1 MAKANDAFR
10 NIREASEELDV
21 PQHVLRFWE
30 TKFPEIQPL
39 KRGGRRR
46 YYRPEDL
53 ALLTTIRDLHYVQGY
68 TIRGVQRL
76 LREGGIEAPPAPSD
90 DMSLPPEMEAEDALA
105 AEEEAAEEEAA
116 VAAGQA
122 LSEEAVQTR
131 ELFQTITPVVPERT
145 ENSLAS
151 MLGVPEGTED
161 PVDRQREEREQ
172 IIGRLAVI
180 HSNLASAM
188 ARFDEAV
195 AAEA

>member
-53 ALLTTIRDLHYVQGY
+53 ALLTTIRDLLYVQGY

-90 DMSLPPEMEAEDALA
+90 DMTLPPDIEAEDQRAAAL
-105 AEEEAAEEEAA
+105 EAAEDEN
-116 VAAGQA
+116 AAGA
-122 LSEEAVQTR
+122 LSDEAIQTR
-131 ELFQTITPVVPERT
+131 ELFQAITPVAPRAPETPLSGMLSVPAG
-145 ENSLAS
+145 S
-151 MLGVPEGTED
+151 ED
-161 PVDRQREEREQ
+161 PVDRQREERERV
-172 IIGRLAVI
+172 IGQLAVI
-180 HSNLASAM
+180 HSNLAGAM
-188 ARFDEAV
+188 ARFDEATAV
-195 AAEA
+195 DG

>member
-1 MAKANDAFR
+1 MVKANDAFR

-53 ALLTTIRDLHYVQGY
+53 ALLTTIRDLLYVQGY

-76 LREGGIEAPPAPSD
+76 LREGGIEAPPAPSETLA
-90 DMSLPPEMEAEDALA
+90 LPPEMEAEDQRA
-105 AEEEAAEEEAA
+105 AEQEAAEEAA
-116 VAAGQA
+116 AAAAGQA
-122 LSEEAVQTR
+122 LSEEAIQTR
-131 ELFQTITPVVPERT
+131 ELFQTITPVVPQGR

-151 MLGVPEGTED
+151 MIGVPEGTDD

-172 IIGRLAVI
+172 IIGKLAVI
-180 HSNLASAM
+180 HADLAAAM
-188 ARFDEAV
+188 ARFDQAV
-195 AAEA
+195 VAES

>member
-1 MAKANDAFR
+1 MVKANDAFR

-53 ALLTTIRDLHYVQGY
+53 SLLTTIRDLLYVQGY

-90 DMSLPPEMEAEDALA
+90 DLTLPPDMEAEDQRE
-105 AEEEAAEEEAA
+105 AEREAAEDIANSTAA
-116 VAAGQA
+116 QT
-122 LSEEAVQTR
+122 LSEEAIQTR
-131 ELFQTITPVVPERT
+131 ELFQTITPVVPQS
-145 ENSLAS
+145 ENSLAA
-151 MLGVPEGTED
+151 MLSVPEGTED

-172 IIGRLAVI
+172 IIGKLAVI
-180 HSNLASAM
+180 HADLAGAM
-188 ARFDEAV
+188 ARFDQAI
-195 AAEA
+195 AAES

>member
-53 ALLTTIRDLHYVQGY
+53 ALLTTIRDLLYVQGY

-76 LREGGIEAPPAPSD
+76 LREGGIEAPPAPSE
-90 DMSLPPEMEAEDALA
+90 DMTLPPDMEAEDQRE
-105 AEEEAAEEEAA
+105 AEREAAEDVENAA
-116 VAAGQA
+116 AFQT
-122 LSEEAVQTR
+122 LSEEAIQTR
-131 ELFQTITPVVPERT
+131 ELFQTITPVVPQA

-151 MLGVPEGTED
+151 MLSVPEGSED

-180 HSNLASAM
+180 HADLAGAM
-188 ARFDEAV
+188 ARFDQAV
-195 AAEA
+195 AAEL

>member
-1 MAKANDAFR
+1 MVKANDAFR

-53 ALLTTIRDLHYVQGY
+53 SLLTSIRDLLYVQGY

-76 LREGGIEAPPAPSD
+76 LREGGIEAPPAPSED
-90 DMSLPPEMEAEDALA
+90 LTLPPEMEAEDLREAELES
-105 AEEEAAEEEAA
+105 AEEVVNST
-116 VAAGQA
+116 VAQT
-122 LSEEAVQTR
+122 LSEEAIQTR
-131 ELFQTITPVVPERT
+131 ELFQTITSVVPQS
-145 ENSLAS
+145 ENTLAS
-151 MLGVPEGTED
+151 MLSVPEGSED

-180 HSNLASAM
+180 HADLAGAM
-188 ARFDEAV
+188 ARFDQAV
-195 AAEA
+195 VAEA

>member
-53 ALLTTIRDLHYVQGY
+53 SLLTTIRDLLYVQGY

-76 LREGGIEAPPAPSD
+76 LREGGIEAPPAPD
-90 DMSLPPEMEAEDALA
+90 EALTLPPEMEEQDLREAEL
-105 AEEEAAEEEAA
+105 EAAED
-116 VAAGQA
+116 VAATQAGQV
-122 LSEEAVQTR
+122 LSDEAIQTR
-131 ELFQTITPVVPERT
+131 ELFQTITPVVPQA

-151 MLGVPEGTED
+151 MLSVPEGSED

-180 HSNLASAM
+180 HSNLAGAM
-188 ARFDEAV
+188 ARFDAAVTVEA
-195 AAEA
+195 

>member
-1 MAKANDAFR
+1 MVKANDAFR

-53 ALLTTIRDLHYVQGY
+53 SLLTTIRDLLYVQGY

-76 LREGGIEAPPAPSD
+76 LREGGIEAPPAPSE
-90 DMSLPPEMEAEDALA
+90 DMTLPPDMEAEDQRE
-105 AEEEAAEEEAA
+105 AEREAAEDVENAA
-116 VAAGQA
+116 AFQT
-122 LSEEAVQTR
+122 LSEEAIQTR
-131 ELFQTITPVVPERT
+131 ELFQTITPVVPQA

-151 MLGVPEGTED
+151 MLSVPEGSED

-180 HSNLASAM
+180 HADLAGAM
-188 ARFDEAV
+188 ARFDQAV
-195 AAEA
+195 AAEL

>member
-53 ALLTTIRDLHYVQGY
+53 SLLITIRDLLYVQGY

-76 LREGGIEAPPAPSD
+76 LREGGIEAPPAPSAD
-90 DMSLPPEMEAEDALA
+90 LTLPPEMEEEDMREAER
-105 AEEEAAEEEAA
+105 EAAEQDTGAE
-116 VAAGQA
+116 
-122 LSEEAVQTR
+122 LSEEAIQTR
-131 ELFQTITPVVPERT
+131 ELFQTITPVVPQS

-151 MLGVPEGTED
+151 MLSVPEGSAD

-172 IIGRLAVI
+172 IIGRLAGI
-180 HSNLASAM
+180 HADLAQAM
-188 ARFDEAV
+188 ARFDQAV

>member
-1 MAKANDAFR
+1 MVKANDAFR

-53 ALLTTIRDLHYVQGY
+53 SLLTTIRDLLYVQGY

-76 LREGGIEAPPAPSD
+76 LREGGIEAPPAPSAD
-90 DMSLPPEMEAEDALA
+90 LTLPPDMEAEDQRE
-105 AEEEAAEEEAA
+105 AEREAAEDIANSTAA
-116 VAAGQA
+116 QT
-122 LSEEAVQTR
+122 LSEEAIQTR
-131 ELFQTITPVVPERT
+131 ELFQTITPVVPQS
-145 ENSLAS
+145 ENSLAA
-151 MLGVPEGTED
+151 MLSVLEGTED

-172 IIGRLAVI
+172 IIGKLAVI
-180 HSNLASAM
+180 HADLAGAM
-188 ARFDEAV
+188 ARFDQAI
-195 AAEA
+195 AAES

>member
-1 MAKANDAFR
+1 MIKANDAFR

-53 ALLTTIRDLHYVQGY
+53 SLLTTIRDLLYVQGY

-76 LREGGIEAPPAPSD
+76 LREGGIEAPPAPSED
-90 DMSLPPEMEAEDALA
+90 LTLPPDMEAEDQRE
-105 AEEEAAEEEAA
+105 AELEAAEEMANSTAA
-116 VAAGQA
+116 QT
-122 LSEEAVQTR
+122 LSEEAIQTR
-131 ELFQTITPVVPERT
+131 ELFQTITPVVPPSG
-145 ENSLAS
+145 NSLAA
-151 MLGVPEGTED
+151 MLSVPEGSED

-172 IIGRLAVI
+172 IIGKLAVI
-180 HSNLASAM
+180 HADLAAAM
-188 ARFDEAV
+188 ARFDQAIV
-195 AAEA
+195 AES

>member
-1 MAKANDAFR
+1 MVKANDAFR

-53 ALLTTIRDLHYVQGY
+53 SLLTTIRDLLYVQGY

-76 LREGGIEAPPAPSD
+76 LREGGIEAPPGVSQ
-90 DMSLPPEMEAEDALA
+90 DMPLPPEMEAEDQRE
-105 AEEEAAEEEAA
+105 AELEAAEEG
-116 VAAGQA
+116 VNSSAGQT
-122 LSEEAVQTR
+122 LSEEAIQTR
-131 ELFQTITPVVPERT
+131 ELFQTITPVVPQA

-151 MLGVPEGTED
+151 MLSIPEGSED

-180 HSNLASAM
+180 HADLAGAM
-188 ARFDEAV
+188 ARFDQAV
-195 AAEA
+195 AAEI

>member
-53 ALLTTIRDLHYVQGY
+53 SLLTTIRDLLYVQGY

-76 LREGGIEAPPAPSD
+76 LREGGIEAPPAPSED
-90 DMSLPPEMEAEDALA
+90 LTLPPDLEAEDQRE
-105 AEEEAAEEEAA
+105 AELEAAEDIANTNAA
-116 VAAGQA
+116 QT

-131 ELFQTITPVVPERT
+131 ELFQTITPVVPPS
-145 ENSLAS
+145 ENSLAA
-151 MLGVPEGTED
+151 MLSVPEGSAD

-172 IIGRLAVI
+172 IIGKLAVI
-180 HSNLASAM
+180 HADLAAAM
-188 ARFDEAV
+188 ARFDQAV
-195 AAEA
+195 VAEN

>member
-1 MAKANDAFR
+1 MVKANDAFR

-53 ALLTTIRDLHYVQGY
+53 SLLTTIRDLLYVQGY

-76 LREGGIEAPPAPSD
+76 LREGGIEAPPAPSE
-90 DMSLPPEMEAEDALA
+90 DMTLPPDMEAEDQRE
-105 AEEEAAEEEAA
+105 AEREAAEDVENAA
-116 VAAGQA
+116 ASQT
-122 LSEEAVQTR
+122 LSEEAIQTR
-131 ELFQTITPVVPERT
+131 ELFQTITPVVPQA

-151 MLGVPEGTED
+151 MLSVPEGSED

-180 HSNLASAM
+180 HADLAGAM
-188 ARFDEAV
+188 ARFDQAV
-195 AAEA
+195 AVEL

>member
-1 MAKANDAFR
+1 MVKANDAFR

-53 ALLTTIRDLHYVQGY
+53 SLLTTIRDLLYVQGY

-76 LREGGIEAPPAPSD
+76 LREGGIEAPPAPSED
-90 DMSLPPEMEAEDALA
+90 LTLPPDLEAEDQRE
-105 AEEEAAEEEAA
+105 AELEAAEDIANSNAA
-116 VAAGQA
+116 QT
-122 LSEEAVQTR
+122 LSEEAIQTR
-131 ELFQTITPVVPERT
+131 ELFQTITPVVPPS
-145 ENSLAS
+145 ENSLAA
-151 MLGVPEGTED
+151 MLSVPEGSED

-172 IIGRLAVI
+172 IIGKLAVI
-180 HSNLASAM
+180 HADLAAAM
-188 ARFDEAV
+188 ARFDQAV
-195 AAEA
+195 LAES

>member
-1 MAKANDAFR
+1 MIKANDAFR

-53 ALLTTIRDLHYVQGY
+53 SLLTTIRDLLYVQGY

-76 LREGGIEAPPAPSD
+76 LREGGIEAPTAPSED
-90 DMSLPPEMEAEDALA
+90 LTLPPDLEAEDQRE
-105 AEEEAAEEEAA
+105 AELEAAEDIANSNAA
-116 VAAGQA
+116 QT
-122 LSEEAVQTR
+122 LSEEAIQTR
-131 ELFQTITPVVPERT
+131 ELFQTITPVVPPS
-145 ENSLAS
+145 ENSLAA
-151 MLGVPEGTED
+151 MLSVPEGSED

-172 IIGRLAVI
+172 IIGKLAVI
-180 HSNLASAM
+180 HADLAAAM
-188 ARFDEAV
+188 ARFDQAV
-195 AAEA
+195 LAES

>member
-53 ALLTTIRDLHYVQGY
+53 SLLTTIRDLLYVQGY

-76 LREGGIEAPPAPSD
+76 LREGGIEAPPAPSED
-90 DMSLPPEMEAEDALA
+90 LTLPPDLEAEDQRE
-105 AEEEAAEEEAA
+105 AELEAAEDIANTNAA
-116 VAAGQA
+116 QT

-131 ELFQTITPVVPERT
+131 ELFQTITPVVAPS
-145 ENSLAS
+145 ENSLAA
-151 MLGVPEGTED
+151 MLSVPEGSAD

-172 IIGRLAVI
+172 IIGKLAVI
-180 HSNLASAM
+180 HADLAAAM
-188 ARFDEAV
+188 ARFDQAV
-195 AAEA
+195 VAEN

>member
-53 ALLTTIRDLHYVQGY
+53 SLLTTIRDLLYVQGY

-90 DMSLPPEMEAEDALA
+90 DLTLPPDMEAEDQRE
-105 AEEEAAEEEAA
+105 AEREAAEDIANSTAA
-116 VAAGQA
+116 QT
-122 LSEEAVQTR
+122 LSEEAIQTR
-131 ELFQTITPVVPERT
+131 ELFQTITPVVPQS
-145 ENSLAS
+145 ENSLAA
-151 MLGVPEGTED
+151 MLSVPEGTED

-172 IIGRLAVI
+172 IIGKLAVI
-180 HSNLASAM
+180 HADLAGAM
-188 ARFDEAV
+188 ARFDQAI
-195 AAEA
+195 AAES